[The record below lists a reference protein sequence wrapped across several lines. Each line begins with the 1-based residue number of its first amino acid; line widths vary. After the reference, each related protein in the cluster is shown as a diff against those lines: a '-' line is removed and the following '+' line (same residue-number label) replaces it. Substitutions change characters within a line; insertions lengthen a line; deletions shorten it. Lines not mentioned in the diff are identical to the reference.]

1 MEKRKLSFNFHVS
14 MKVGT
19 SEKSLD
25 FRQTGIPLKEEQTL
39 DVESLESMCSPLV
52 SLLLPADLFLFLPFS
67 VSS

>member
-1 MEKRKLSFNFHVS
+1 

-25 FRQTGIPLKEEQTL
+25 FRQTGISLKEEQTL
-39 DVESLESMCSPLV
+39 DVESLESMCSPVV

>member
-1 MEKRKLSFNFHVS
+1 MEKRKLSFNSHVS

-25 FRQTGIPLKEEQTL
+25 FRQTGISLKEEQTL